1 MTRTEEIKQM
11 VAKRQDRLNALN
23 DEIWNYAELYFR
35 EEKSSA
41 ALIRMLK
48 EEGFEVEEQ
57 VDGMDTAFIGT
68 WGSGRPVIGILGEFD
83 ALPSLSQKAA
93 CPVHEEITPGGNG
106 HGCGHCALGTAAL
119 GAAAAAKE
127 YMEKHQI
134 QGTIKYFGCPA
145 EEAGWGKMFL
155 ARDGYFD
162 GLDAIY
168 TWHPGTAN
176 MIWSAGCLANV
187 CAYFTFKGKTAHAA
201 ASPHLG
207 RSALDAC
214 ELMNVGV
221 NYLREHIVPEARV
234 HYAYQDVGGPAPNV
248 VQNHAQTK
256 YFIRAPKIRQVLEIV
271 DRIKHIARGAA
282 LMTGTQVDID
292 IPAGMCDFV
301 SNEALSR
308 VLADAFQAV
317 GAPAFDDADRALA
330 GEFFKNYSDAE
341 IQASLDRMYPAYADP
356 DQYRNSP
363 LIEDVAPYVKN
374 PSYLFGSTDVGD
386 ASYCCP
392 TAQFNAACY
401 ANGTADHSWQ
411 ATAMAGSS
419 ITHKAVACAAAVLA
433 LAAVNTMEDEE
444 LLKKAHEEYVK
455 ATGGKYICPV
465 GKEAKPRI

>member
-1 MTRTEEIKQM
+1 MTAWT
-11 VAKRQDRLNALN
+11 
-23 DEIWNYAELYFR
+23 
-35 EEKSSA
+35 
-41 ALIRMLK
+41 
-48 EEGFEVEEQ
+48 
-57 VDGMDTAFIGT
+57 
-68 WGSGRPVIGILGEFD
+68 
-83 ALPSLSQKAA
+83 PS
-93 CPVHEEITPGGNG
+93 
-106 HGCGHCALGTAAL
+106 
-119 GAAAAAKE
+119 
-127 YMEKHQI
+127 
-134 QGTIKYFGCPA
+134 
-145 EEAGWGKMFL
+145 
-155 ARDGYFD
+155 D
-162 GLDAIY
+162 

-271 DRIKHIARGAA
+271 DRIKDIARGAA

-341 IQASLDRMYPAYADP
+341 IQASLDRMYPGL
-356 DQYRNSP
+356 RRS
-363 LIEDVAPYVKN
+363 
-374 PSYLFGSTDVGD
+374 GSVPELSSHRG
-386 ASYCCP
+386 C
-392 TAQFNAACY
+392 
-401 ANGTADHSWQ
+401 
-411 ATAMAGSS
+411 GSLCEKS
-419 ITHKAVACAAAVLA
+419 VLPVR
-433 LAAVNTMEDEE
+433 LHGRGGRQ
-444 LLKKAHEEYVK
+444 LLLPHR
-455 ATGGKYICPV
+455 PV
-465 GKEAKPRI
+465 